1 MRRRALLD
9 WLDLDRARAEPL
21 QEQMAQQLRNA
32 IMQGEM
38 PSGMALPSSR
48 SLAKDLGVSRGTV
61 TAVYDRL
68 LGESLLEVRGGRR
81 PS

>member
-1 MRRRALLD
+1 
-9 WLDLDRARAEPL
+9 
-21 QEQMAQQLRNA
+21 MAQQLRNA